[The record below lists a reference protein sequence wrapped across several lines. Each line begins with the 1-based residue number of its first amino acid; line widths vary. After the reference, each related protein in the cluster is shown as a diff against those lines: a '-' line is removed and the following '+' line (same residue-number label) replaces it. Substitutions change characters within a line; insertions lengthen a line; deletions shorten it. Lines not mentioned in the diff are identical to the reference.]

1 MYLQRSISGRPI
13 LLVFLC
19 LVALQLRSQTIPVGA
34 PITEDYIRRMQ
45 LTGKTAPSRSLMI
58 RPIHLT
64 DTLTITDS
72 GAARD
77 FAFLEQ
83 WRSGGA
89 KTVLFNRKLSIGA
102 LPVTIDQQYNTH
114 HPYGWNDGAMIPARG
129 YQTMVS
135 AGFYAKAG
143 PLTVQ
148 FKPEMVWAENKAF
161 ETFPTNHYDVTWAN
175 YYYFLNRIDNPERFG
190 TKAYSKLLP
199 GQSSIRLNYK
209 ALSVGLS
216 TENLWWGPGMRNSL
230 LMSNHAPGF
239 GHLTFNTTRPI
250 RSGIGSFEFQV
261 IAGRLNASGILPP
274 ETNRVYNGSFLY
286 SAKPVDWRYING
298 AVVTWQPKWTPGLFL
313 GASRTYY
320 VYRGVMGNTFSDY
333 IPVFAT
339 IFKAGTTND
348 DAKQRDQLA
357 SLFLRWVMPKEN
369 AELYFEYGRNDFSLN
384 LRDLSLSPE
393 HSRAYIVGF
402 RKLLELR
409 NKAWLQIA
417 SEVTQTESSATAR
430 FRQQE
435 GWYRHYQV
443 RDGYTNQGQVLGA
456 GIGPGSN
463 SQMIS
468 FTYHKGVKSV
478 GLMFERLVH
487 DNDFFYQA
495 FVDSRDFRRYW
506 IDVSTVLTAEW
517 AMKRF
522 LLSGKMALVRSLN
535 YEWWLVQT
543 STAYFA
549 NGYDVLNLHGKLSL
563 SYRF

>member
-1 MYLQRSISGRPI
+1 MCLQRSFSGRPI
-13 LLVFLC
+13 LLVILC
-19 LVALQLRSQTIPVGA
+19 LFGLQLQSQTIPVGA
-34 PITEDYIRRMQ
+34 AVTEDYIRRMQ
-45 LTGKTAPSRSLMI
+45 LTGKTAPSLSLMI
-58 RPIHLT
+58 RPIYHA
-64 DTLTITDS
+64 DSLTITDS

-77 FAFLEQ
+77 FAFLQQ
-83 WRSGGA
+83 WNSGGPKA
-89 KTVLFNRKLSIGA
+89 RLFNKQLTIGA

-129 YQTMVS
+129 YQTMIS

-143 PLTVQ
+143 LLSVQ
-148 FKPEMVWAENKAF
+148 FKPEVVWAENRAF
-161 ETFPTNHYDVTWAN
+161 ETFPTNHYDVVWAN

-209 ALSVGLS
+209 ALSLGLS

-230 LMSNHAPGF
+230 LMSNNAPGF
-239 GHLTFNTTRPI
+239 AHITFNTSRPI
-250 RSGIGSFEFQV
+250 KSGIGSFEFQV

-274 ETNRVYNGSFLY
+274 ETNRVYNGSALY
-286 SAKPVDWRYING
+286 TAKPLDWRYINA

-320 VYRGVMGNTFSDY
+320 VYRGAMGKTISDY

-339 IFKAGTTND
+339 IFKAGAGKD
-348 DAKQRDQLA
+348 DEKQRDQLA

-369 AELYFEYGRNDFSLN
+369 AELYVEYGRNDFSLN
-384 LRDLSLSPE
+384 LRDLSMSPE

-402 RKLLELR
+402 RKLLELK
-409 NKAWLQIA
+409 NKAYLQIA
-417 SEVTQTESSATAR
+417 SEITQTESSATAR

-443 RDGYTNQGQVLGA
+443 RDGYTNKGQVLGA

-478 GLMFERLVH
+478 GIMFERLVH

-495 FVDSRDFRRYW
+495 FVDSKDFRRYW
-506 IDVSTVLTAEW
+506 TDVSTVLTAEW
-517 AMKRF
+517 AVKRF
-522 LLSGKMALVRSLN
+522 LLSGRMALVRSLN
-535 YEWWLVQT
+535 YEWWLLQT
-543 STAYFA
+543 NAYYFA